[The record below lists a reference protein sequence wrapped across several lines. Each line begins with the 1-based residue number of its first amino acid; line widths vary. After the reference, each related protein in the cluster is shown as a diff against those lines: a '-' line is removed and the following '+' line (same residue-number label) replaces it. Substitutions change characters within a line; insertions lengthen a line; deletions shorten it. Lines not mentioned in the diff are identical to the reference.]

1 MEWVL
6 ALIAVM
12 MIPLGMIIW
21 WIPRCDTIGV
31 RKARDRTAREGGPL
45 TLVGEGA
52 SSLVRR
58 SQVDVTPAEHSALA

>member
-21 WIPRCDTIGV
+21 WIPRCDAIGV

-45 TLVGEGA
+45 T

-58 SQVDVTPAEHSALA
+58 SQVDVTPAQQSALA